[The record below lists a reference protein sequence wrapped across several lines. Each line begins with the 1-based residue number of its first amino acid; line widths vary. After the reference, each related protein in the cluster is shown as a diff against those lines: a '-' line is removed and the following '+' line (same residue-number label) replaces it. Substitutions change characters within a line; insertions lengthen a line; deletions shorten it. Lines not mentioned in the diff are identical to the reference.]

1 MGTPSQK
8 VCDLSPQVAFAVR
21 KCGFLGVSLLIFLV
35 EILIFILIFFG
46 EILIFLLIFWGKY

>member
-21 KCGFLGVSLLIFLV
+21 KCGFLGVSLLIFFV
-35 EILIFILIFFG
+35 EILIFILIF
-46 EILIFLLIFWGKY
+46 WGKY

>member
-21 KCGFLGVSLLIFLV
+21 KCGFLGVSLLICLV
-35 EILIFILIFFG
+35 ENIDFHIDFFG
-46 EILIFLLIFWGKY
+46 GNIDFLN